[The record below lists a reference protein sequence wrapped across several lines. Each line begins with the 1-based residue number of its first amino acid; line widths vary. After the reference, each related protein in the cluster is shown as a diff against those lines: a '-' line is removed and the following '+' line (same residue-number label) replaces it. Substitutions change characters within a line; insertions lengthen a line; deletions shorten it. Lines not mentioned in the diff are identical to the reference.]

1 MAKFKVTFKQEF
13 NMNDLELSV
22 EEGAEFLL
30 SFRGRYLL
38 GQALNIAIPK
48 MEEVPE
54 NRREISNIA
63 DMKALRDSVAISI
76 SWWYN

>member
-1 MAKFKVTFKQEF
+1 MD
-13 NMNDLELSV
+13 DLELSL
-22 EEGAEFLL
+22 EEGANFLL
-30 SFRGRYLL
+30 SLRGRLLL

-76 SWWYN
+76 S

>member
-1 MAKFKVTFKQEF
+1 
-13 NMNDLELSV
+13 MNDLELSV
-22 EEGAEFLL
+22 EEGANFLL
-30 SFRGRYLL
+30 SLRGRLLL

-76 SWWYN
+76 S

>member
-1 MAKFKVTFKQEF
+1 
-13 NMNDLELSV
+13 MNDLELSV

-63 DMKALRDSVAISI
+63 DMKVLRDSVAISI

>member
-1 MAKFKVTFKQEF
+1 
-13 NMNDLELSV
+13 MNDLELSV

-63 DMKALRDSVAISI
+63 DMKVLRDSVAISI
-76 SWWYN
+76 S

>member
-1 MAKFKVTFKQEF
+1 
-13 NMNDLELSV
+13 MNDLELSL
-22 EEGAEFLL
+22 EEGANFLL
-30 SFRGRYLL
+30 SLRGRLLL

-76 SWWYN
+76 S

>member
-1 MAKFKVTFKQEF
+1 MD
-13 NMNDLELSV
+13 DLELSL
-22 EEGAEFLL
+22 EEGANFLL
-30 SFRGRYLL
+30 SLRGRLLL

-54 NRREISNIA
+54 NRRELSNIA

-76 SWWYN
+76 S

>member
-1 MAKFKVTFKQEF
+1 
-13 NMNDLELSV
+13 MNDLELSV

>member
-63 DMKALRDSVAISI
+63 DMKVLRDSVAISI
-76 SWWYN
+76 S